1 LIRREVMVVFERTGS
16 PLSEVDIRRVECRL
30 GIRLPQDLK
39 EHYLLHNGGRPRP
52 RFFVKDGEA
61 YGVDEFLI
69 MNTDDKNLSFEDAYV
84 MLVDQTPEF
93 PRGYM
98 PFADD
103 AFGDHFMYSVR
114 PDSFGNIMFN
124 QHEYYGDDERYVLFL
139 APTLREFINS
149 LTEEPDAL

>member
-1 LIRREVMVVFERTGS
+1 MVVFEKTAS
-16 PLSEVDIRRVECRL
+16 PLSVADIMRVERRL

-52 RFFVKDGEA
+52 RFFLKDGEA
-61 YGVDEFLI
+61 YGVDEFLS
-69 MNTDDKNLSFEDAYV
+69 MNTGARGSSFERTYII
-84 MLVDQTPEF
+84 LVVQTPEF
-93 PRGYM
+93 PRGYI

-103 AFGDHFMYSVR
+103 ESGDHFMYSVK

-124 QHEYYGDDERYVLFL
+124 QHEYFGDDDRYVVFL

-149 LTEEPDAL
+149 LSEEPDAL